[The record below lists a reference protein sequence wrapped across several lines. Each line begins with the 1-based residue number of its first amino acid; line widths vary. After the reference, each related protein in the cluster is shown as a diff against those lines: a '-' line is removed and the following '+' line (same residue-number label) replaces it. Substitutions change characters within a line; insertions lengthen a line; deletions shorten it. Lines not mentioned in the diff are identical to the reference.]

1 MPSITLLVDSPRSY
15 RRSQNDK
22 KKLMARGAS
31 VSWLSEQLNSANY
44 IMVLDCRP
52 FGEFARSHIQGAIN
66 LTIPSL
72 MLRRLKKTSN
82 FAIPSLIT
90 SDEGKES
97 FKKNLPLARY
107 IVLYDSSTKDIPA
120 VGLNSA
126 LGVVIRKLSEDC
138 SSVAIRLLEGGF
150 TKFEEKC
157 SSFCEAGEEC
167 GRPLLSLAGLTIR
180 ETNEQPP
187 QQRPAFFSN
196 VPTTPDNKKRTKVEL
211 AEILPRLFLGS
222 EKEAS
227 NLELL
232 KKNEISHVL
241 NVTHD
246 RPNAFAHLDDFTY
259 KNLPVEDNWKANLAD
274 LFPEAFSFIDEGRQK
289 GKGVLIHCLAGVSR
303 SVTVTIAYLMLSN
316 GLTLNEAYDF
326 VKARKSNVSPN
337 FNFMGQLLEFERSI
351 NLPHTPSSTTSSLS
365 PASSLDDSE
374 LDTSD
379 TV

>member
-138 SSVAIRLLEGGF
+138 SSVAIRLLEG
-150 TKFEEKC
+150 K
-157 SSFCEAGEEC
+157 
-167 GRPLLSLAGLTIR
+167 L
-180 ETNEQPP
+180 
-187 QQRPAFFSN
+187 
-196 VPTTPDNKKRTKVEL
+196 
-211 AEILPRLFLGS
+211 
-222 EKEAS
+222 
-227 NLELL
+227 
-232 KKNEISHVL
+232 
-241 NVTHD
+241 
-246 RPNAFAHLDDFTY
+246 
-259 KNLPVEDNWKANLAD
+259 
-274 LFPEAFSFIDEGRQK
+274 
-289 GKGVLIHCLAGVSR
+289 
-303 SVTVTIAYLMLSN
+303 
-316 GLTLNEAYDF
+316 
-326 VKARKSNVSPN
+326 
-337 FNFMGQLLEFERSI
+337 
-351 NLPHTPSSTTSSLS
+351 
-365 PASSLDDSE
+365 
-374 LDTSD
+374 
-379 TV
+379 